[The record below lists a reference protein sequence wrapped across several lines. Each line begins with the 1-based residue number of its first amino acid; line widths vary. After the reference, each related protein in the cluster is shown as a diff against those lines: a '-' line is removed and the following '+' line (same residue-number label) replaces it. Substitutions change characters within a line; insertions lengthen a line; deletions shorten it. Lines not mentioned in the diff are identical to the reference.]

1 MRRARRIRRIRRALR
16 ASISSSAQGIWFFDR
31 RSRCRPACSRQS
43 PTSANSRWPPRVVIL
58 GRSKE
63 RSDAA
68 QTLGSMPL
76 PQPKDATTQNK
87 SAL

>member
-1 MRRARRIRRIRRALR
+1 MLRPISEVCDLPLTRII
-16 ASISSSAQGIWFFDR
+16 DV
-31 RSRCRPACSRQS
+31 RCWPACNCQS
-43 PTSANSRWPPRVVIL
+43 PTSAISRIPRAFVIL

-76 PQPKDATTQNK
+76 RQPKNATAQNGTCIRNG
-87 SAL
+87 ARYPRP

>member
-1 MRRARRIRRIRRALR
+1 MRRARRSRRIRRA
-16 ASISSSAQGIWFFDR
+16 STSSSAQWIWFFDR
-31 RSRCRPACSRQS
+31 
-43 PTSANSRWPPRVVIL
+43 PTSANSRWPPRFVIL

-76 PQPKDATTQNK
+76 PQPKNATTQNK